1 MNIGE
6 ENTRYFELVD
16 EFWDREFTDEECEFF
31 ENKLKERIRSGEELT
46 TGEISVAIDS
56 FYYEDGD
63 ILEVGRHNWELV
75 EHILKIDE
83 NEFYCLNIW
92 KHDDAGDEYDEQAA
106 KRVILKPVEVLKW
119 VEVENG

>member
-1 MNIGE
+1 MNIEE

-16 EFWDREFTDEECEFF
+16 EFFNRDFTDEELKFF
-31 ENKLKERIRSGEELT
+31 NNKLKERIRSGEELT
-46 TGEISVAIDS
+46 IGEISAAIDM
-56 FYYEDGD
+56 FYFENGD
-63 ILEVGRHNWELV
+63 TLEVGRHNWALV

-92 KHDDAGDEYDEQAA
+92 KHDDAGEEYEEQVA
-106 KRVILKPVEVLKW
+106 KRVVLKPVEVLKW